1 MRKFILEFIPLTT
14 LMVCINT
21 LCTSGAPRTV
31 PKETIR
37 NNDILVMDEVTLE
50 MAETPVQKAVKA
62 APVVIEEPP
71 KEEIAVASV
80 PVEEVK
86 KPELDIT
93 EEEIELIA
101 MVTMAEAEAEPE
113 LGQRLVIDTILNRV
127 DGEHWPDTIE
137 EVIYQPNQYTCMWNG
152 RLDRCEVKDDICQ
165 LVREEVVNRT
175 NSEVVFFRTQ
185 RYSDYGTPMFKVCC
199 HYFSKY

>member
-93 EEEIELIA
+93 EEEIELVA

>member
-31 PKETIR
+31 PKETIK

-80 PVEEVK
+80 PVEEVEE
-86 KPELDIT
+86 PELGIT

>member
-14 LMVCINT
+14 LIVCINT

>member
-1 MRKFILEFIPLTT
+1 MIVNDDIL
-14 LMVCINT
+14 
-21 LCTSGAPRTV
+21 RTQ
-31 PKETIR
+31 KETIK

-50 MAETPVQKAVKA
+50 MAETPIQKAVRA

-80 PVEEVK
+80 PVEEVEE
-86 KPELDIT
+86 PELDIT

>member
-62 APVVIEEPP
+62 VPVVIEEPP

-80 PVEEVK
+80 PVEEAEE
-86 KPELDIT
+86 PDLDIT

-165 LVREEVVNRT
+165 LVREELVNRT

>member
-62 APVVIEEPP
+62 APVVVEEPP

-80 PVEEVK
+80 PVEEVEE
-86 KPELDIT
+86 PEIGVT

>member
-31 PKETIR
+31 PKETIKS
-37 NNDILVMDEVTLE
+37 NDILVMDEIELE
-50 MAETPVQKAVKA
+50 IAETPVQKAVKA

-80 PVEEVK
+80 PVEEVEE
-86 KPELDIT
+86 PELGIT
-93 EEEIELIA
+93 EEEVELIA

-152 RLDRCEVKDDICQ
+152 RLDKCEVKDDICQ

-185 RYSDYGTPMFKVCC
+185 RYSNYGTPMFKVCC

>member
-31 PKETIR
+31 PKETIK

-80 PVEEVK
+80 PVEEVEE
-86 KPELDIT
+86 PELGIT

-127 DGEHWPDTIE
+127 DGEYWPDTIE

>member
-37 NNDILVMDEVTLE
+37 NNEILVMHVVTLE
-50 MAETPVQKAVKA
+50 VAETPVQKAVKA
-62 APVVIEEPP
+62 APMVIEEPP

-185 RYSDYGTPMFKVCC
+185 RYSDYGTPMFKACC

>member
-80 PVEEVK
+80 PVEEVEE
-86 KPELDIT
+86 PEIGVT
-93 EEEIELIA
+93 EEEIERIA

>member
-14 LMVCINT
+14 LMVCINA
-21 LCTSGAPRTV
+21 LCTSGAPRTA
-31 PKETIR
+31 PKETIK

-50 MAETPVQKAVKA
+50 IAETPVQKAVKA

-80 PVEEVK
+80 PVEEVEE
-86 KPELDIT
+86 PELGIT